1 MAEESSIV
9 GLPRFNNQ
17 AMALTPAA
25 GAGSDAGVTTEMSAT
40 DTMVSIF
47 KDMRDSLDQL
57 VTFASKQIKPIISIP
72 SNLTTINTS
81 IKSSEVGGTAEEKK
95 DKEPGKITSMLSSLK
110 QIIGEK
116 FIGKKGMGAADAT
129 DGSLSKGFMTA
140 PDALAKFMAGFGANP
155 GMVKSKAGDS
165 YATDSTQGK
174 VIVQA
179 EKDRAAKAKITAR
192 KENLA
197 DSEGKKDTAPDITGG
212 KDEGKGKKGML
223 DSLKGMSKG
232 SILAK
237 AGIVAMLVALKVLFE
252 FGDEISTALEPI
264 LKSAKE
270 FYDVAMPHVKTAFFK
285 LVEVFAGIG
294 SFIVDSVVSVFGEE
308 GAVYLGL
315 AALAAIVFPNALM
328 FLLGTGIGTIK
339 FALNL
344 VKGAFA
350 LMQLFLSGTMIT
362 KIGETYIGQGILRA
376 LAAMKVAFGL
386 MKVFLLTTMPNALLA
401 AYGGATGYVMKAVT
415 ALKVA
420 FTAMRVFLVATMI
433 PAITTMMAP
442 FVVPLALLVAAVLVA
457 VAVFTSIK
465 AGIDAFKQ
473 SLSEG
478 DSMLESI
485 IDGVATALLT
495 LVTLPITLIKNF
507 VAWVAEKL
515 GFEGIAE
522 KLREFSFVDS
532 IKNGITTL
540 VTKIKDFVVGLMGFD
555 KIKSFFAKIGSI
567 GGMMFD
573 FVKAITAGAA
583 AAIWPGLKPFGNG
596 PLFEYNKAFDAS
608 MAGSEAKRVEK
619 ANAKFKL
626 AELAEVEAENQKKKN
641 EQKVNFY
648 TTTSI
653 NKAGDTISTN
663 AVTLANLSANH
674 TEPTQMQLNMANR

>member
-1 MAEESSIV
+1 
-9 GLPRFNNQ
+9 
-17 AMALTPAA
+17 
-25 GAGSDAGVTTEMSAT
+25 
-40 DTMVSIF
+40 
-47 KDMRDSLDQL
+47 
-57 VTFASKQIKPIISIP
+57 
-72 SNLTTINTS
+72 
-81 IKSSEVGGTAEEKK
+81 
-95 DKEPGKITSMLSSLK
+95 
-110 QIIGEK
+110 
-116 FIGKKGMGAADAT
+116 
-129 DGSLSKGFMTA
+129 
-140 PDALAKFMAGFGANP
+140 
-155 GMVKSKAGDS
+155 
-165 YATDSTQGK
+165 
-174 VIVQA
+174 
-179 EKDRAAKAKITAR
+179 
-192 KENLA
+192 
-197 DSEGKKDTAPDITGG
+197 
-212 KDEGKGKKGML
+212 
-223 DSLKGMSKG
+223 
-232 SILAK
+232 
-237 AGIVAMLVALKVLFE
+237 
-252 FGDEISTALEPI
+252 
-264 LKSAKE
+264 
-270 FYDVAMPHVKTAFFK
+270 
-285 LVEVFAGIG
+285 
-294 SFIVDSVVSVFGEE
+294 
-308 GAVYLGL
+308 
-315 AALAAIVFPNALM
+315 M

-401 AYGGATGYVMKAVT
+401 AYGGATGYVMTALGSLQKAFFAMKLFMMTTLPNALLAAYGGATGYVMKAVT

-465 AGIDAFKQ
+465 AGIDEFKQ

-653 NKAGDTISTN
+653 NKGGDTISTN